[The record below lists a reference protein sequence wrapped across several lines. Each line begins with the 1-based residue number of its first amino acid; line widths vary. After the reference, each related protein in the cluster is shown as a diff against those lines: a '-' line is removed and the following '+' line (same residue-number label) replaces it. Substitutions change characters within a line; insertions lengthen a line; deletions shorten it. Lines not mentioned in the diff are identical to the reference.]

1 MFDMIHTA
9 QMKFFIKDF
18 FSKYDQIRSFLRI
31 CSHLLKKSLME
42 NFIFCAVPES
52 LSFIRFPAFIYFYII
67 VKLLMLFFN
76 EKVHNFDLF

>member
-18 FSKYDQIRSFLRI
+18 FSKYDEIRSFLRI